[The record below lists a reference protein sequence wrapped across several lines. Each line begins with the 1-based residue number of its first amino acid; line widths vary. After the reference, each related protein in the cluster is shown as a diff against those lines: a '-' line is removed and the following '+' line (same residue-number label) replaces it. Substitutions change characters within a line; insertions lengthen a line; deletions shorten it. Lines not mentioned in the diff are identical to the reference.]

1 MKTFL
6 ATILAICMMAVVF
19 ACAAPAPTPAD
30 PESDPID
37 SSAAATEAPAADPAG
52 DGAAEVTPQ
61 EDIVFD
67 LDVETVQGETVN
79 TAAFAKAYDLTLVN
93 FWATWCPPCVG
104 EMPYLQSLYEQY
116 SQAEGGQKVGFAGI
130 WLDTESPED
139 LQAILEQT
147 GVSYPIWKFQPAMEE
162 LVAFEYIPTTVF
174 LDSEGHFV
182 GEPVTG
188 GHDEKEWLSIVE
200 ERLALLAE

>member
-130 WLDTESPED
+130 WLDT
-139 LQAILEQT
+139 
-147 GVSYPIWKFQPAMEE
+147 
-162 LVAFEYIPTTVF
+162 
-174 LDSEGHFV
+174 
-182 GEPVTG
+182 
-188 GHDEKEWLSIVE
+188 
-200 ERLALLAE
+200 